1 MHRSQPIWP
10 AISTAVWAILFGGL
24 NLYWTFGGRWLT
36 DRLGQSLQDGI
47 AENDQQ
53 LMIANTAG
61 GIGKLALGA
70 IAIVTILPLA
80 QRMPRFLL
88 SIALAAPAVGIF
100 LYGFLNWSI
109 ATTALL
115 GFIETPS
122 SVGEDA
128 LPWYV
133 GLWEPIWMVGGVLLA
148 ITWWVWRKAHTQG
161 R

>member
-1 MHRSQPIWP
+1 MHRSQPTWP
-10 AISTAVWAILFGGL
+10 AISTAIWAILFGGL

-61 GIGKLALGA
+61 GVGKLALGA

-80 QRMPRFLL
+80 GRIPRLLL
-88 SIALAAPAVGIF
+88 SIALIAPAVGVF

-115 GFIETPS
+115 GFIETPA

-148 ITWWVWRKAHTQG
+148 MTWWVWRKTSA
-161 R
+161 RD

>member
-1 MHRSQPIWP
+1 MHRSQPTWP

-80 QRMPRFLL
+80 QRIPRFLL
-88 SIALAAPAVGIF
+88 SIALVAPAVGIF

-109 ATTALL
+109 ATA
-115 GFIETPS
+115 
-122 SVGEDA
+122 A
-128 LPWYV
+128 
-133 GLWEPIWMVGGVLLA
+133 
-148 ITWWVWRKAHTQG
+148 
-161 R
+161 